1 MSSFGQKT
9 NEIISRISALASIG
23 QKSWKKLRWFFV
35 QTMIPK
41 RHFEINWPLVYS
53 TCHLQGPLLKKFEF
67 PTNSDQL
74 TKHNKTIWIIP
85 SSPSS
90 RFLTKKWFQ
99 ITGALQVEKYLKDG
113 LVEFATVCFKSEVI
127 PTQDK
132 NQPKA
137 YNLGFIIFCL
147 PEILHTYHIT

>member
-1 MSSFGQKT
+1 MVSSFGQKT

-74 TKHNKTIWIIP
+74 TKHNKQYDSSLPHHLPDFWQKNHSKLQGPFKLSSNRRFGRNWKFIW
-85 SSPSS
+85 
-90 RFLTKKWFQ
+90 KNNEWKQCVVWFQ
-99 ITGALQVEKYLKDG
+99 RQLFSRLFRIAR
-113 LVEFATVCFKSEVI
+113 I
-127 PTQDK
+127 
-132 NQPKA
+132 
-137 YNLGFIIFCL
+137 
-147 PEILHTYHIT
+147 